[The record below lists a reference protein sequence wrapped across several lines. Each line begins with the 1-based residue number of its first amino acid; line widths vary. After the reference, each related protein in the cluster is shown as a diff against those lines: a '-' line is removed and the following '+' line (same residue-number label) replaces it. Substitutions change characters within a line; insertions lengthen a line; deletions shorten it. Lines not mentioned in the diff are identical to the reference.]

1 MDENGAGRG
10 ATGTRKI
17 GPAGSL
23 LSRPEGVILLL
34 GLVLGL
40 LYLIWLGLLS
50 FASPGT
56 FQTCL
61 GMTATHVLFGRAAG
75 MSFGYAMGLKHA
87 MVLPVNLII
96 ESVMVLLFFPLM
108 VFSMQQL
115 EIIPSLK
122 KFTSRIQAAAE
133 ANHHLV
139 RRYGI
144 PGLFL
149 FVCFPFWMTGP
160 LVGCIIGHLM
170 GMGPWFNV
178 AIVLGGTALA
188 SAAWA
193 LFLGGLHE
201 SLARYTPY
209 GPMILVLIFV
219 AIAIGAYFLERSNR
233 RNTG

>member
-1 MDENGAGRG
+1 MGENGERQSEAGARG
-10 ATGTRKI
+10 REFV
-17 GPAGSL
+17 SVL

-34 GLVLGL
+34 GLILGL

-50 FASPGT
+50 FASPDT

-61 GMTATHVLFGRAAG
+61 GMTATHILFGRAAG

-87 MVLPVNLII
+87 MVLPVNVII
-96 ESVMVLLFFPLM
+96 ETVMVLLFFALL
-108 VFSMQQL
+108 VLSMQQL

-122 KFTSRIQAAAE
+122 RYTDRVQAVAE

-160 LVGCIIGHLM
+160 LVGCIIGYLM
-170 GMGPWFNV
+170 GIGPWFNM

-201 SLARYTPY
+201 RLAGYTPY
-209 GPMILVLIFV
+209 GPMILVLVFV
-219 AIAIGAYFLERSNR
+219 VIAAAAYFLERSNR
-233 RNTG
+233 RNAE